1 MIEHL
6 VTRFEVARLDL
17 HQRNLRRREEAAI
30 VRLGERTLA
39 DGVRSGRLASLGA
52 EATAVR
58 GRLQAMRPGQGTA
71 SPAAPAP
78 RQRIDALEQKLHQIH
93 LTAGRLALA
102 LPPTGAEDEVNA
114 IRAEIADAANERE
127 RLRGEGRRLLQDTWT
142 QVTAWIV
149 PRAPALSAMVVGWWI
164 ARSYAGSHTGAIL
177 SAVGL
182 SASRRGAHLVSATTD
197 TFLVQYG
204 LPLIMALLLAYLA
217 QRLADRVRA
226 TVEAVRE
233 RSMQA
238 ARAAAEARLAAAAEA
253 RGTRESPARPAVK
266 KSR

>member
-6 VTRFEVARLDL
+6 VTRFEAARLNL
-17 HQRNLRRREEAAI
+17 HQRDLRRREEAAI
-30 VRLGERTLA
+30 ARLGEKTIA

-52 EATAVR
+52 EATAIR
-58 GRLQAMRPGQGTA
+58 GRLQAMTAGQAA
-71 SPAAPAP
+71 SPSAST
-78 RQRIDALEQKLHQIH
+78 RQRIEALEQKLYQVN

-102 LPPTGAEDEVNA
+102 MPPTGAEDEVNA
-114 IRAEIADAANERE
+114 IRAEIAHAASERE
-127 RLRGEGRRLLQDTWT
+127 RLRGEGRRLAQDGWT
-142 QVTAWIV
+142 QLTTWVV
-149 PRAPALSAMVVGWWI
+149 PRAPALSAMLVGWWI
-164 ARSYAGSHTGAIL
+164 ARSITVSHTGAIL

-197 TFLVQYG
+197 TFLVQYV
-204 LPLIMALLLAYLA
+204 LPLLLALMCAYLA

-226 TVEAVRE
+226 AVETVRE
-233 RSMQA
+233 RSDQA

-253 RGTRESPARPAVK
+253 RDAREARGQPAAR

>member
-6 VTRFEVARLDL
+6 VTRFEAARLDL

-30 VRLGERTLA
+30 ARLGEKTIA

-52 EATAVR
+52 EATAIR
-58 GRLQAMRPGQGTA
+58 GRSQAMMAGQGTSPSA
-71 SPAAPAP
+71 ST
-78 RQRIDALEQKLHQIH
+78 RQRMDELEQRLYQIH

-102 LPPTGAEDEVNA
+102 MPPTGAEDEVNA
-114 IRAEIADAANERE
+114 IRAEIADAASERE
-127 RLRGEGRRLLQDTWT
+127 RLRGEGRRLAQDTWT
-142 QVTAWIV
+142 QITTWAA
-149 PRAPALSAMVVGWWI
+149 PRAPALSAMLVGWWI
-164 ARSYAGSHTGAIL
+164 ARSYAVSHTGAIL
-177 SAVGL
+177 GAVGL

-197 TFLVQYG
+197 TFLVQYC

-226 TVEAVRE
+226 AVETVRE
-233 RSMQA
+233 RSNHA

-253 RGTRESPARPAVK
+253 REARESRARPAARN
-266 KSR
+266 SR